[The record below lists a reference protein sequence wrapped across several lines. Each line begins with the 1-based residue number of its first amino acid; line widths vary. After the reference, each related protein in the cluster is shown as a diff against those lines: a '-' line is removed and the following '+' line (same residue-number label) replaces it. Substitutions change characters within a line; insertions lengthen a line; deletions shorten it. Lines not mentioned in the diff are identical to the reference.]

1 LIEAQDAATKQQSQ
15 AAHKTYVESTKTVN
29 TSGDVAPRNRAQPDS
44 SAIAAFE
51 QCFADAI
58 KSPANRESEA
68 KSLDRRQGTQEAA
81 GELLG
86 LNPDQIRGIKLNSS
100 LAASES
106 SESDDSQ
113 SFDSEGPSP
122 EYTATRTRLAK
133 AVSQPGI
140 EVGEIPMLLVTSA
153 YTKRSESTALAKTR
167 AFTASRALNEDVKV
181 IFSAFNSAARSVV
194 RMAGRAVANDV
205 FHSNSF
211 REEFKHE
218 DRVYSIDKAAGDL
231 PADGLWS
238 DENPLFGMPGDQVL
252 ASFQAWSDSIAEVY
266 TALTL
271 TREDHRYPAPVRI
284 VTPGTFDALEFLESN
299 SDKARTFTENVY
311 VDFSVE
317 SQVEEAVLMLK
328 VEFARE
334 AKAAS
339 SLGAAYTPDSRLDF

>member
-1 LIEAQDAATKQQSQ
+1 L
-15 AAHKTYVESTKTVN
+15 
-29 TSGDVAPRNRAQPDS
+29 
-44 SAIAAFE
+44 
-51 QCFADAI
+51 
-58 KSPANRESEA
+58 ANA
-68 KSLDRRQGTQEAA
+68 
-81 GELLG
+81 
-86 LNPDQIRGIKLNSS
+86 
-100 LAASES
+100 
-106 SESDDSQ
+106 
-113 SFDSEGPSP
+113 
-122 EYTATRTRLAK
+122 
-133 AVSQPGI
+133 
-140 EVGEIPMLLVTSA
+140 
-153 YTKRSESTALAKTR
+153 R
-167 AFTASRALNEDVKV
+167 AFTESRKLNEEIKV

-211 REEFKHE
+211 REDFKHE
-218 DRVYSIDKAAGDL
+218 EKVYSIDKAAGDL

-238 DENPLFGMPGDQVL
+238 DENPLFGVPSAQVL
-252 ASFQAWSDSIAEVY
+252 ASFQAWSDSIAKVY

-271 TREDHRYPAPVRI
+271 TREDHRYSAPVRI